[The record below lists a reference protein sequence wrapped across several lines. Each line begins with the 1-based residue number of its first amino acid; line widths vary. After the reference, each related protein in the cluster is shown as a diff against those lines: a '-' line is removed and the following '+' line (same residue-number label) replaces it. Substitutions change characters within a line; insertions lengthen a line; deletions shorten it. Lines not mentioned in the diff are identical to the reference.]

1 MSPSTRRT
9 AAFIFAV
16 GLVLSLALAARLS
29 RGGAGSADDASLA
42 GVVLAEP
49 MPKPAFTLNDTEG
62 RPFPFHERTAGKLA
76 LLFFGYTHC
85 PDVCPVHMANLA
97 AVLNDL
103 PHEMREQIVVVFVSA
118 DPARDTPERVRE
130 WLDAFDKRFI
140 GLRGSIEEVNAIL
153 AELRLAPVIHGQPDA
168 DGNYVVG
175 HPAQI
180 LAFTPDGLLRALY
193 PFGTRQ
199 TDWAQDLPRLLR
211 FTAAGTLGLGAHS
224 GGEES

>member
-1 MSPSTRRT
+1 MSTSTRRA
-9 AAFIFAV
+9 AAFILGVGLAV
-16 GLVLSLALAARLS
+16 GFALAARLS
-29 RGGAGSADDASLA
+29 RGGAGVDETSLS
-42 GVVLAEP
+42 GVVLADP
-49 MPKPAFTLNDTEG
+49 IPKPSFTLEDTEG
-62 RPFPFHERTAGKLA
+62 RPFAFQERTAGKLT

-103 PHEMREQIVVVFVSA
+103 PLETRQQIEVVFISA
-118 DPARDTPERVRE
+118 DPDRDTPERIRE
-130 WLDAFDKRFI
+130 WLDTFDKRFI
-140 GLRGSIEEVNAIL
+140 GLRGSLEEVNAIL
-153 AELRLAPVIHGQPDA
+153 AELRLAPVIHGEPDA

-180 LAFTPDGLLRALY
+180 LAFTPDGLLRAMY

-211 FTAAGTLGLGAHS
+211 FTATGTLERLEHNG
-224 GGEES
+224 GGES